1 MRMKRASD
9 GLLQLSAEVVF
20 FAGCISQS
28 GQDQGTAY
36 ETSLKVEDVVTNYG
50 L

>member
-1 MRMKRASD
+1 MKRALD
-9 GLLQLSAEVVF
+9 TLFQLIAEVVF
-20 FAGCISQS
+20 AAGCMTQI

-36 ETSLKVEDVVTNYG
+36 ETSLEVGDVVTNYG

>member
-1 MRMKRASD
+1 MKRALD
-9 GLLQLSAEVVF
+9 ALLQLIAEVVF
-20 FAGCISQS
+20 VAGCISQS

-36 ETSLKVEDVVTNYG
+36 ETSLKVGDVVTNYG